1 MPRRRH
7 HWFAHLPQLFMR
19 RHRRLSSMRH
29 RRRLSMRRH
38 RRRLSMRHRRRRS
51 SMRRH
56 RRRLSM
62 RRHRRRLSMRRH
74 RHRSFVRRQRR
85 STRRC
90 AEIPDDRHA
99 PSRHQ
104 GVRPALKA
112 HWGATSR
119 GFQPSATPSANGR
132 SLREAAGWN
141 RREADIADRRWD
153 VEKSCGARSP
163 RDGKRGAVGDV
174 FLGQRDS
181 TAPWLVAPRRSSFF
195 LAAHQHSKPP
205 STSRST
211 PVMNDA
217 AGLNRKI
224 AGPTISSTVAIRAIG
239 VSAANTFSC
248 SATSGRLFIAVRV

>member
-19 RHRRLSSMRH
+19 RHRRLSSM
-29 RRRLSMRRH
+29 
-38 RRRLSMRHRRRRS
+38 
-51 SMRRH
+51 
-56 RRRLSM
+56 
-62 RRHRRRLSMRRH
+62 RHRRRLSMRRH

-163 RDGKRGAVGDV
+163 RDGKRGAVGA
-174 FLGQRDS
+174 FSSSNAIALP
-181 TAPWLVAPRRSSFF
+181 PWLVAPRRSSFF

-239 VSAANTFSC
+239 VSSANTFSC